1 VPRMMQRARR
11 FGGILG
17 GIWLVACGPKEP
29 AQSADPTVAAAE
41 PGQPVPPPPPAPPSA
56 EPAASTAP
64 PSTDVSSPVAPPTP
78 TTKPAEAVHDLCFAM
93 CDKVKA
99 KCPKS
104 AFEACQVN
112 CSKYESA
119 GEGCDG
125 VVRDALTCARDAADL
140 VCANVAPES
149 CAKPFRKLSACN
161 AGQKPAEDA
170 GPTTA
175 ALPEG
180 FSTYENAQEGLHA
193 PMPNGVAAG
202 EGNVVATAKHDATTY
217 SIRKLPRPEG
227 KLNEK
232 IFLKIG
238 LNLFGRCSDKMKMQ
252 GMVDKP
258 GRTSIHYTTKCPDGT
273 EEAGVFWATDK
284 ALFIASAKGPAGKL
298 GPTEAFLYGFE
309 AK

>member
-1 VPRMMQRARR
+1 MMQRARLV
-11 FGGILG
+11 GGILG

-29 AQSADPTVAAAE
+29 AQSAEPAAAPPAAAAE
-41 PGQPVPPPPPAPPSA
+41 AKPSEAPPATTSEAAA
-56 EPAASTAP
+56 EAPAPHDAATTEAPAAET
-64 PSTDVSSPVAPPTP
+64 
-78 TTKPAEAVHDLCFAM
+78 VHDLCFAM
-93 CDKVKA
+93 CDKVKS

-112 CSKYESA
+112 CGKYESA
-119 GEGCDG
+119 AEGCDAL
-125 VVRDALTCARDAADL
+125 VRAALTCARDAADL

-149 CAKPFRKLSACN
+149 CAKSFRKLSACN
-161 AGQKPAEDA
+161 AGQKPTEDA

-175 ALPEG
+175 AMPDG
-180 FSTYENAQEGLHA
+180 FSVYENAQEGLHA
-193 PMPNGVAAG
+193 PMPNGVAGGAG
-202 EGNVVATAKHDATTY
+202 DVVATVKHDSATY

-232 IFLKIG
+232 VFLKIG
-238 LNLFGRCSDKMKMQ
+238 MNLFGRCSDKMKMQ

-273 EEAGVFWATDK
+273 EEAGLFWATDK